1 MKNRILFTTDLS
13 DTSRN
18 ALNYTLSFAEQLSS
32 EVSILHAYQEQ
43 NQLSRWLMLQKRR
56 RQLWKQLTSF
66 ATPSEGNIPSFVS
79 LKLRR
84 GQMIQQ
90 IVRTCDSSDYRY
102 IVMGKNHSYS
112 AFRRMLGSKTSRV
125 ISRANC
131 PVLVLPSSK
140 RFDGIKNI
148 LIVGGQYRHLEK
160 AVQEHIVMLS
170 LRFGA
175 DLHYIHINENPLSWE
190 FNKEILHKDNYLIQK
205 SIPEDFAVESLSDY
219 LEDHNI
225 DMMVMLTKRRAI
237 FEDLFEYSYR
247 NNSLHLTD
255 VPLLVFNSN
264 FLNQQAPAKQ
274 VDIHNWEKPDRIR
287 VLAQ

>member
-43 NQLSRWLMLQKRR
+43 NQLSRWLMLRKRR
-56 RQLWKQLTSF
+56 RQLWRQLTSF
-66 ATPSEGNIPSFVS
+66 ATPAEGNIPSFVS

-90 IVRTCDSSDYRY
+90 IVRTCDSNDYRY

-112 AFRRMLGSKTSRV
+112 AFRKMLGSKTSRV
-125 ISRANC
+125 INKANC
-131 PVLVLPSSK
+131 PVLVVPSGK

-148 LIVGGQYRHLEK
+148 LIVGGQYRRLEK

-175 DLHYIHINENPLSWE
+175 DLHYIHISENPLSWE

-219 LEDHNI
+219 LQDHNI
-225 DMMVMLTKRRAI
+225 DMMVMLTKRRSI

-264 FLNQQAPAKQ
+264 FLNQHKPAKQ
-274 VDIHNWEKPDRIR
+274 IEMRDWEKPDSIR
-287 VLAQ
+287 ALAQ